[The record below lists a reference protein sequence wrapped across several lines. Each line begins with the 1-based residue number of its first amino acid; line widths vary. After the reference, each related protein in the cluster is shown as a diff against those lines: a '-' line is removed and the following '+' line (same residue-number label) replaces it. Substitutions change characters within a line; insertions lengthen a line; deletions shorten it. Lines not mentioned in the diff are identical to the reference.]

1 MYFQFLLTV
10 ALILKIEIICMYVA
24 LLCNDAKVLSFRWF
38 SKCVLQ
44 SRGQEIIDGLKV
56 ALQGMSC
63 SVKTILIN
71 CLVAQ

>member
-1 MYFQFLLTV
+1 MYFQFLVTV
-10 ALILKIEIICMYVA
+10 ALILEIICKYVA

-71 CLVAQ
+71 YLVAQ